1 MYLAAENISVE
12 PVYQYLPGIKVLDHS
27 VDNYLGGG
35 GNGDPDREGPTWR
48 MLCLGC
54 LCHIQ
59 NRVRFVDNEKENP
72 ISSLTEK
79 NQAGFTL
86 IEIIAVLVI
95 LSVIGAISFTKAE
108 ALSETATLRV
118 IEDAIRE
125 LNSREMVTWANI
137 KLSDPGWTDDPTV
150 FASMDVNLGLDFHW
164 GPIANPS
171 GGNLRFKDMVV
182 TLSRVPSQ
190 KISSG
195 RWKVDT

>member
-1 MYLAAENISVE
+1 MSF
-12 PVYQYLPGIKVLDHS
+12 PV
-27 VDNYLGGG
+27 
-35 GNGDPDREGPTWR
+35 
-48 MLCLGC
+48 
-54 LCHIQ
+54 
-59 NRVRFVDNEKENP
+59 
-72 ISSLTEK
+72 K

-95 LSVIGAISFTKAE
+95 LSVIGAITFTKAE

-118 IEDAIRE
+118 VEDAIRE

-150 FASMDVNLGLDFHW
+150 FAGMDVNLGLDFHW

-190 KISSG
+190 NTSSG
-195 RWKVDT
+195 RWKIAS